1 MTHDLWKDR
10 HLNRRCENCMYWLEK
25 EPKKPSS
32 KTYTIIGRCR
42 RNAPIVQ
49 TGYPTTYP
57 DDWCGEHKLDEE
69 KI

>member
-1 MTHDLWKDR
+1 
-10 HLNRRCENCMYWLEK
+10 MYWLEK

-49 TGYPTTYP
+49 VGYPTTYP
-57 DDWCGEHKLDEE
+57 DDWCGDHKLDEE